1 MSTRA
6 AKTVRLPQRSRAGA
20 RPPEA
25 RDKLGEAFMADFY
38 ADWCEQGRAAIK
50 AMRDE
55 KPGEYVRIAAS
66 LLPKEPNLEVD
77 PIDELTDAELAELI
91 AQFAALA
98 GLEIRAVAPSGGARP
113 ASDES
118 DAAR

>member
-6 AKTVRLPQRSRAGA
+6 AKAVHVLKRNRAGT

-25 RDKLGEAFMADFY
+25 RDKLAEAFLADLY
-38 ADWCEQGRAAIK
+38 ADWCEQGKAAI
-50 AMRDE
+50 AALRAE

-91 AQFAALA
+91 AQLAALA
-98 GLEIRAVAPSGGARP
+98 GLEIRAVAPAGGAG
-113 ASDES
+113 AAGDES
-118 DAAR
+118 EAAR